1 MFSVNM
7 MSILFS
13 LAVTAKTQS
22 KISALD
28 KLSSSTN
35 LKTSIGAIPEGFNFS
50 ISLHS
55 QRSMHRFAASGGDIG
70 RSTLLALVTTAKNSV
85 VS

>member
-22 KISALD
+22 KISPLD
-28 KLSSSTN
+28 KLRSSTN
-35 LKTSIGAIPEGFNFS
+35 LKTSIGALAEGFNFS

-55 QRSMHRFAASGGDIG
+55 QRSMQRFAASADDYGEKFVEHL
-70 RSTLLALVTTAKNSV
+70 R
-85 VS
+85 